1 MTRRLQ
7 LADSAAR
14 PAATRSVGARTA
26 RGSQSPASDAGVAHG
41 AADGADGA
49 APDFSAAPDVAGA
62 AGDISA
68 SGDHAP
74 TVRGD
79 GPRGVEHDGSR
90 DGGRHRVR
98 ERSRNGSTALDAD
111 HRRLAP
117 VVGTGPSGLLDDAN
131 RAIIEALQRDG
142 RLAYGTIAEEV
153 GLSEA
158 AVRRRVQRLRE
169 AGVMQ
174 IVAVTDP
181 LQLGFHRQAMVGVR
195 VEGDVRTVAERL
207 SSLDEVD
214 YVVMCAGSFDLL
226 VEVVCEDDD
235 ALFHLLNDSFRSI
248 PGVRGTESFVYLK
261 LAKQTYS
268 WGTR

>member
-1 MTRRLQ
+1 MTDDHIGGNVTHGAGRPRR
-7 LADSAAR
+7 SPVR
-14 PAATRSVGARTA
+14 PVGPRSRTA
-26 RGSQSPASDAGVAHG
+26 GEPVTGEGGLTGAHAEATTAG
-41 AADGADGA
+41 
-49 APDFSAAPDVAGA
+49 
-62 AGDISA
+62 
-68 SGDHAP
+68 
-74 TVRGD
+74 
-79 GPRGVEHDGSR
+79 
-90 DGGRHRVR
+90 
-98 ERSRNGSTALDAD
+98 
-111 HRRLAP
+111 
-117 VVGTGPSGLLDDAN
+117 GPSGLLDPAN
-131 RAIIEALQRDG
+131 RAIIEALQADG
-142 RLAYGTIAEEV
+142 RTAYGTIAMQV

-181 LQLGFHRQAMVGVR
+181 LQLGFQRQAMVGVR
-195 VEGDVRTVAERL
+195 VEGDVRVVAEKL
-207 SSLDEVD
+207 SELDDVD

-235 ALFHLLNDSFRSI
+235 ALFRLLNDSIRSI